1 MINWDL
7 QRRLVILTLLPLTFI
22 ALSLAIIFINKQ
34 VSLLSDSMAM
44 HGHALARH
52 LANASRHGL
61 NSGNPEI
68 LKPLTQSILQEPDV
82 AAITITDNNGSVIV
96 RSSTTKQSFLEK
108 NVESV
113 TPRFSDSLIFMRPIL
128 TNGKLAPDA
137 EARLNS
143 TDYQQNFPH
152 AFTNIIDPQYIIGWA
167 IIEISQENIHAR
179 QRTVIFKSLATTL
192 ALLILGAL
200 IIFHISKKVT
210 APIFN
215 LANAANEIEKGNLD
229 IQLELESS
237 GELLILER
245 SINNMAESLRQ
256 SRDELQKQVDQ
267 ATEDLLSSIQ
277 VVERQNKE
285 LAEARQQ
292 ALLASRVKSEFL
304 ANMSHEIRTPMNG
317 ILGFIK
323 LLNNTS
329 LSPEQIEYINIIQK
343 SSNSLLSIIND
354 ILDISKI
361 EAGKV
366 TLSGI
371 EYDLQDCIEEVTS
384 LLAPLA
390 YEKNVNLVS
399 MIYNDVPLN
408 LIGDSA
414 KLRQILTNLVSNAIK
429 FTEVG
434 DVVIRTMLEDENNDD
449 ITIKT
454 MVSDTGIGI
463 NQKDQQRLFRT
474 FAQVDS
480 SSTRQFGG
488 TGLGLT
494 ISKTLAEMMDGEI
507 GVDSKINQGS
517 TFWFTFTHKKIQT
530 KQPELSV
537 RSATTLT
544 GYTIL
549 YYESNQ
555 ASLLAMQHLMNN
567 LKLNVITA
575 TSIPDL
581 YHHIELSEKNTPYD
595 LIILGL
601 SQQEMLPNILNSQ
614 VEALKNMT
622 QCNMLALINSADA
635 KVFSTVRSS
644 GINACIAKP
653 VKHVEFYE
661 TMRNLLTPD
670 ATILNFPHGG
680 PPEFPNSTS
689 TELTSPANHSPD
701 DDNPPL
707 LGYKILIAEDQDTN
721 ARLIELILDYAGA
734 TTTVVENGELALNA
748 ASQQLFDIILMDIH
762 MPVMNGVE
770 ATENIRALKN
780 NNRNTPIIALTANA
794 IEEDKVEY
802 INAGINDVLIK
813 PVDDNELFSM
823 IKLHKPEHANIS
835 TNDDATQ
842 TEHQLPEETTKTP
855 TDAQA
860 EEMQKSYI
868 DLRRYKNKEQLDKKE
883 KLKNELFIML
893 LKELPDTRE
902 AISHSFA
909 EKRFKELGDHVHK
922 LHGATSYVNTPQL
935 KSAVEDLEVS
945 IKKKH
950 DNNVIETKVS
960 TVIQEIDLLLTE
972 VEQGK

>member
-1 MINWDL
+1 
-7 QRRLVILTLLPLTFI
+7 
-22 ALSLAIIFINKQ
+22 
-34 VSLLSDSMAM
+34 MAT

-52 LANASRHGL
+52 LANASRQGL
-61 NSGNPEI
+61 GSGNPDS
-68 LKPLTQSILQEPDV
+68 LKPLTLSILQEPDV
-82 AAITITDNNGSVIV
+82 TAVTITDNDGAVIV
-96 RSSTTKQSFLEK
+96 RSSANKPSFQAQNAK
-108 NVESV
+108 SIA
-113 TPRFSDSLIFMRPIL
+113 PYFSDSLIFMRPIL
-128 TNGKLAPDA
+128 TNDEVAPQAKFKL
-137 EARLNS
+137 S
-143 TDYQQNFPH
+143 DYQQNFPQS
-152 AFTNIIDPQYIIGWA
+152 FSDIIDPQNVTGWV
-167 IIEISQENIHAR
+167 IIEISQKNNHLQ
-179 QRTVIFKSLATTL
+179 QRTVIIKGLAITL
-192 ALLILGAL
+192 ALLILGTL
-200 IIFHISKKVT
+200 IIFHISRKVT

-285 LAEARQQ
+285 LAETRQQ

-317 ILGFIK
+317 IIGFIK
-323 LLNNTS
+323 LLHNTN
-329 LSPEQIEYINIIQK
+329 LSPEQVEYITIIQK
-343 SSNSLLSIIND
+343 SANSLLSIIND

-366 TLSGI
+366 TLTGV

-399 MIYNDVPLN
+399 MIYNDVPLS
-408 LIGDSA
+408 LKGDSA

-429 FTEVG
+429 FTEMG
-434 DVVIRTMLEDENNDD
+434 DVVIRTMLEDETNED

-480 SSTRQFGG
+480 SSTRRFGG

-507 GVDSKINQGS
+507 GVESKINQGS
-517 TFWFTFTHKKIQT
+517 TFWFTFTHEKIQT

-537 RSATTLT
+537 RSATSLT
-544 GYTIL
+544 GYSIL

-555 ASLLAMQHLMNN
+555 ASRLAMQHLMDN
-567 LKLNVITA
+567 LKLSVA
-575 TSIPDL
+575 TTTTMSEL
-581 YHHIELSEKNTPYD
+581 QHHIEVSEKNTPYD
-595 LIILGL
+595 LVILGL
-601 SQQEMLPNILNSQ
+601 SQQEILPNILNSQ
-614 VEALKNMT
+614 IKALKKIT
-622 QCNMLALINSADA
+622 QCNMLALINSADT
-635 KVFSTVRSS
+635 KVFSSVRNS
-644 GINACIAKP
+644 GITACIAKP

-661 TMRNLLTPD
+661 TMRNLLAPD
-670 ATILNFPHGG
+670 STILNFSH
-680 PPEFPNSTS
+680 PPQ
-689 TELTSPANHSPD
+689 TEL
-701 DDNPPL
+701 DNDLSIAPSNTTQTTTDHDYLPL
-707 LGYKILIAEDQDTN
+707 AGYKILIAEDQETN
-721 ARLIELILDYAGA
+721 ARLIELILDHAGA
-734 TTTVVENGELALNA
+734 DTTVVQNGDLAFKS
-748 ASQQLFDIILMDIH
+748 ASQQQYDIILMDIH

-780 NNRNTPIIALTANA
+780 DNSNTPIIALTANA
-794 IEEDKVEY
+794 IEEDKTVY

-813 PVDDNELFSM
+813 PVDDSELFRIITSY
-823 IKLHKPEHANIS
+823 KPEH
-835 TNDDATQ
+835 NDKPFKEQCADVASPLTD
-842 TEHQLPEETTKTP
+842 ETTDPIET
-855 TDAQA
+855 TNEDA
-860 EEMQKSYI
+860 QKSYI
-868 DLRRYKNKEQLDKKE
+868 DLRRYKNKEQSDKKE
-883 KLKNELFIML
+883 KLKNELFLML
-893 LKELPDTRE
+893 LKELPVTRE
-902 AISHSFA
+902 AINSSFA
-909 EKRFKELGDHVHK
+909 AKQFKILGDHVHK

-945 IKKKH
+945 IKKKR
-950 DNNVIETKVS
+950 DSNVIETKVS
-960 TVIQEIDLLLTE
+960 TVIQEIDLLLNE